1 MREGVIMYFT
11 LLIEPLYARDLA
23 PLFVGRPGRR
33 VREIQAD
40 GLFCDYDHGWDE
52 SQRSEM
58 K

>member
-1 MREGVIMYFT
+1 MYFT